1 MQLLKTLQSKIF
13 LTMLIL
19 VIIVSASIIFVAI
32 YQYKEQAEDYHKNR
46 LERKENSVKRDIEY
60 QLDNTTFLL
69 ETEKLPYIF
78 REKIF
83 EMSHVHNLEIGIY
96 DLKGDLLISS
106 RATFQMD
113 SLTKPI
119 LKRILNSL
127 NKDINHR
134 IIDNVKYENENY
146 FSIYSYI
153 YDHQF
158 NPIGILHIP
167 YFSTSNFYQKE
178 LEELITRIGFVFL
191 FAVLFSII
199 LAYFSSRLISDPIKE
214 IVEKMKA
221 TRLIKQNEKIDIY
234 TSTIELK
241 ELIKAYNSMIDD
253 LENSAVKLAFS
264 ERENAWR
271 EMAKQVAHEIKNP
284 LTPMRLTIQ
293 NYERKY
299 DAKAED
305 NKEKL
310 ADFCDSLIQQIDTMS
325 TIASAFSDFAKMP
338 IPNKELLDVVDVT
351 KSALDIFSEDYIFF
365 KSDKKEISASFD
377 KTQLTRILTNLVT
390 NALHAVTDTKN
401 PEIEVVITE
410 TAGQI
415 EISVK
420 DNGKGIADEN
430 KSKIFEPKFTT
441 KSSGMGLGLAMVKN
455 IVESYNGKIKF
466 ESKLGLG
473 TKFTINFPKD

>member
-1 MQLLKTLQSKIF
+1 MQLLRTLQSKIF

-19 VIIVSASIIFVAI
+19 VIIVSLSIIFIAVF
-32 YQYKEQAEDYHKNR
+32 QYKEQAVDYHKSR

-69 ETEKLPYIF
+69 ETGKLPFIF
-78 REKIF
+78 REKLF
-83 EMSHVHNLEIGIY
+83 EMSHVHSLEIGIY

-119 LKRILNSL
+119 PKRILDAL

-134 IIDNVKYENENY
+134 VIDNVKYENENY
-146 FSIYSYI
+146 LSIYSYI

-158 NPIGILHIP
+158 NPIGVLYIP

-310 ADFCDSLIQQIDTMS
+310 TDFCDSLIQQIDTMS

-466 ESKLGLG
+466 ESNLGLG